1 MIHHSEI
8 VDYLRAGFPVIW
20 LKTDEPERVEREVY
34 PMINSYDRIDFSTM
48 AWDLIKSPDPMEPIN
63 ALAGANDNSV
73 MFAFNYHWFIGKPQP
88 IQAIKN
94 NFPLWASTG
103 KCFVIVSHKVD
114 IPAELEKDVLVMEMN
129 LPDKEAIVS
138 TVNHIVPDKQFMPT
152 EKDLEKIVRNSKGL
166 TRKELESVFSLSLI
180 RNKMIDIQTIND
192 YKAQALSK
200 TGFLKVIQPTRTF
213 SDVVG
218 YDVVKNFIL
227 DTINDPTS
235 KGVLF
240 VGPPGCGKTSLAEA
254 IVGETGK
261 FGLIVDMGKLFSKF
275 IGDTDKNVDM
285 VISIISAIGDCF
297 VLIDEF
303 EKQFA
308 GAGGSGEGDHGTSKR
323 ALSKWLNFLQT
334 RPEGVYIAGTANSF
348 IGIPPEY
355 LRPGRWDT
363 SPFYIDLPGDET
375 RKTILQFYAEKLL
388 GGKIKAKGDIP
399 EMSNFS
405 GAEIEAL
412 VKVSKMK
419 KCSLK
424 ESKQFIIPIAQT
436 MSQEINA
443 LRDWAKVR
451 CIPADKNAEE
461 VVTRRLDIN

>member
-1 MIHHSEI
+1 MIHHTEM

-20 LKTDEPERVEREVY
+20 LKTDEPERVQREIE
-34 PMINSYDRIDFSTM
+34 PMIKSYDRINFSTHY
-48 AWDLIKSPDPMEPIN
+48 WDLIQSPDPMEPIKK
-63 ALAGANDNSV
+63 LIEGDDNSV

-94 NFPLWASTG
+94 AFPLWAAAG
-103 KCFVIVSHKVD
+103 KCFVIVSHKIE
-114 IPAELEKDVLVMEMN
+114 IPAELDKDILVMEME
-129 LPDKEAIVS
+129 LPGREAIVS
-138 TVNHIVPDKQFMPT
+138 TINHIVPEEKFMPT
-152 EKDLEKIVRNSKGL
+152 DEDLEKIVRFSKGL

-180 RNKMIDIQTIND
+180 RNKKIDTETINA

-200 TGFLKVIQPTRTF
+200 TGFLRVIPANRNF

-218 YDVVKNFIL
+218 YDAVKNFIL
-227 DTINDPTS
+227 DTIEDPTA

-285 VISIISAIGDCF
+285 VISIITAIGDCF

-308 GAGGSGEGDHGTSKR
+308 GAGGSGDGDHGTSKR
-323 ALSKWLNFLQT
+323 ALSKWLDFLQN

-375 RKTILQFYAEKLL
+375 RKTILQFYAKKH
-388 GGKIKAKGDIP
+388 KIKAKGVP

-412 VKVSKMK
+412 VNVSRMK
-419 KCSLK
+419 KCSLE

-451 CIPADKNAEE
+451 CVPADKNAEE
-461 VVTRRLDIN
+461 VVKRRLDIN